1 MKKIFKIDTRQPF
14 LYLGVILLF
23 FLVRCGLTA
32 LTIEL
37 PASGKANEVVTFTLH
52 GGTESYI
59 TDDGTYTTK
68 LLVGFLVP
76 KSWRAA
82 ENTKVSFTS
91 PKGNA
96 VMSLIPS
103 SEREGASGLSWPDAA
118 KKRFGIGPNLVDDL
132 EWIVYRSNATYTF
145 INNEHIKFDVKVES
159 KLGPQNMLVKL
170 GFFLGSSKENLRPE
184 DTDYTKF
191 AYSDVFEV
199 TDGEGDLIDFVN
211 PQLSKVN
218 PVKSL
223 DNDIITMTFDSGVLP
238 TELENTDDIYLCATG
253 ITENNET
260 VEVCEQTAKTK
271 LTSIGGKKY
280 RIDFWPR
287 SFFNVAK
294 GQTLTR
300 LEYYY
305 TNSTGTVKVG
315 YGNTAE
321 PFKYTF
327 KCD

>member
-1 MKKIFKIDTRQPF
+1 MKKIFKVNTKRPF

-32 LTIEL
+32 LTIEV
-37 PASGKANEVVTFTLH
+37 PASGKANEVTTFTLH
-52 GGTESYI
+52 GGTEPRI
-59 TDDGTYTTK
+59 VDATYTTK
-68 LLVGFLVP
+68 LIVGILVP

-96 VMSLIPS
+96 VMSLIPAA
-103 SEREGASGLSWPDAA
+103 EREGASGLNWQEAA
-118 KKRFGIGPNLVDDL
+118 KKRFGIGPNLIDDM
-132 EWIVYRSNATYTF
+132 EWVVYRSNATYTF
-145 INNEHIKFDVKVES
+145 SNNEDIKFDVKVES
-159 KLGPQNMLVKL
+159 KLGPENMLVKL
-170 GFFLGSSKENLRPE
+170 GFFINSSKENLRPE

-191 AYSDVFEV
+191 AFSDIFEV
-199 TDGEGDLIDFVN
+199 TNGEGDIIDFVN
-211 PQLSKVN
+211 PQLGKVN

-223 DNDIITMTFDSGVLP
+223 DNDIITMTFDKGVST
-238 TELENTDDIYLCATG
+238 TELENTEDIYLCAKG
-253 ITENNET
+253 FTENNET
-260 VEVCEQTAKTK
+260 ITVCEQTAKTK
-271 LTSIGGKKY
+271 LTPIGGKRY

-287 SFFNVAK
+287 ALFNVAK

-305 TNSTGTVKVG
+305 TNSTGTIKVG
-315 YGNTAE
+315 YGNTDE